1 MEHAKEKKL
10 LVTHHVYN
18 QPDEI
23 SSSPMFQTYNN
34 KSSSSSDLLFLVS
47 SSSSSSSSLQ
57 VSCLLSR
64 RTIYSLYGLLEYVYI
79 FGIRMYN
86 WGESDV
92 KGS

>member
-1 MEHAKEKKL
+1 MEHAKEKKV
-10 LVTHHVYN
+10 LVTPDVHN

-34 KSSSSSDLLFLVS
+34 KSSSSASDLLFLVS
-47 SSSSSSSSLQ
+47 SSSSSLR

-64 RTIYSLYGLLEYVYI
+64 RTIYSLYGLLEYMYI

>member
-10 LVTHHVYN
+10 LVTPHVHN

-34 KSSSSSDLLFLVS
+34 KSSSSPSDLLFLVS
-47 SSSSSSSSLQ
+47 SSSSSSLQ
-57 VSCLLSR
+57 VLCLLSR

>member
-1 MEHAKEKKL
+1 L
-10 LVTHHVYN
+10 
-18 QPDEI
+18 
-23 SSSPMFQTYNN
+23 
-34 KSSSSSDLLFLVS
+34 
-47 SSSSSSSSLQ
+47 
-57 VSCLLSR
+57 CLLSR